1 MNTPLHGHTTAG
13 TAHHEPGTTAPVT
26 ATVVAPR
33 RRPEPP
39 AWRQAFNQVEVFVGR
54 PLESVTNS
62 PEAAA
67 ILIVTDRLAR
77 GVFQQIDALASWGIH
92 QLHLPSQRDVRMLQ
106 RQLSAIQRQLSDVH
120 AELYDLRG
128 RDDRPGR

>member
-1 MNTPLHGHTTAG
+1 MNTPLHQHTTAR
-13 TAHHEPGTTAPVT
+13 TPHHEPGTAPVSE
-26 ATVVAPR
+26 TVASPR

-39 AWRQAFNQVEVFVGR
+39 AWRQAFNHVEVVVGR
-54 PLESVTNS
+54 PLESMTNS

-106 RQLSAIQRQLSDVH
+106 RQLSAIQRQLSDVQ
-120 AELYDLRG
+120 AELYQFRS
-128 RDDRPGR
+128 RDERPGR